1 MWYHCSCKKGWCF
14 YLKKGSQNCQGF
26 CLFPA
31 FLGWMFGAP
40 EKCARWWFQIFFI
53 FSPTWGRFPIWRSYF
68 SDGVGST
75 TNQMWDS
82 TRSWHP
88 FATTIGCLETLLIA
102 PRGGGIFGQLGPHD
116 LIFLHPP
123 KFFTWNLKR
132 SPEIKEVPIL
142 ETIIFIHYQI
152 PCSISGE

>member
-1 MWYHCSCKKGWCF
+1 MFFNFHVKRWGIYTSCQKGSRFHWQ
-14 YLKKGSQNCQGF
+14 KGSQNCQGF
-26 CLFPA
+26 CLFPSL
-31 FLGWMFGAP
+31 FWGCECLVPPKNVLGGGF
-40 EKCARWWFQIFFI
+40 KYFFI
-53 FSPTWGRFPIWRSYF
+53 FTPKIGEDFQFDSYF

-102 PRGGGIFGQLGPHD
+102 PRGWGLGVCFWAVGAHD

-132 SPEIKEVPIL
+132 SP
-142 ETIIFIHYQI
+142 
-152 PCSISGE
+152 